1 MEVSFYIFSQ
11 LGLRR
16 TLVLQNTMRQ
26 NSSAEENLST
36 GKKKTT
42 KIRSQNTPI
51 LPIGQ
56 LFLVNF
62 HALIGNS

>member
-1 MEVSFYIFSQ
+1 VEVSFYIFSQ

-16 TLVLQNTMRQ
+16 TLVLQISMRRS
-26 NSSAEENLST
+26 SSAEENVST

-42 KIRSQNTPI
+42 KIRLQNTPI
-51 LPIGQ
+51 VSIGQ

-62 HALIGNS
+62 QPSINNS